1 MSNIHPTAV
10 IEDGARLGA
19 DVRVGAFSMIGRD
32 VVLGDGAVVHNHVS
46 ITARTTVGEG
56 TTIHP
61 FASIGGNPQSVH
73 YKGEPGLVT
82 IGKNCVI
89 RENVT
94 ISIGSVGERRE
105 TKIGDRCFL
114 MTGVHIAHD
123 CSLGND
129 VIMANCATLGGHVE
143 IGNNVFLGGLCAL
156 LLFVRVGDQAIIGG
170 LCPIWHDVIPFGA
183 VREGA
188 EGLGG
193 LNIIGLKRRGFDR
206 PAIQRL
212 RAAYRD
218 LFYGPGQ
225 LAERIETVAGRYA
238 DDANV
243 MHVIEFIRNR
253 GKRRLTVPRG
263 AATEHHDADA

>member
-19 DVRVGAFSMIGRD
+19 DVRVGAFSLIGRD
-32 VVLGDGAVVHNHVS
+32 VVLGDGVVVQNHVS
-46 ITARTTVGEG
+46 LTARTTVGEG
-56 TTIHP
+56 TVIHP

-82 IGKNCVI
+82 IGQKCVI

-105 TKIGDRCFL
+105 TKVGDRCFL

-123 CSLGND
+123 CQLGND

-156 LLFVRVGDQAIIGG
+156 HQFVRVGDQAIIGG

-183 VREGA
+183 VR
-188 EGLGG
+188 
-193 LNIIGLKRRGFDR
+193 
-206 PAIQRL
+206 
-212 RAAYRD
+212 
-218 LFYGPGQ
+218 
-225 LAERIETVAGRYA
+225 
-238 DDANV
+238 
-243 MHVIEFIRNR
+243 
-253 GKRRLTVPRG
+253 
-263 AATEHHDADA
+263 